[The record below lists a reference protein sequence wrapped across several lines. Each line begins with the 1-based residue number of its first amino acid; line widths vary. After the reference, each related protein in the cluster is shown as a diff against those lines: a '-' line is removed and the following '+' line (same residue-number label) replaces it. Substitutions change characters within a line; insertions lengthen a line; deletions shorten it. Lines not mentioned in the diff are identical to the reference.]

1 MMKIIEKDV
10 QMTRNVVDDQKG
22 NWWMFNKELNKSD
35 YGQKWK
41 LLIHKKMLSH
51 EIKRRH
57 HNISF
62 TWSASFGDKA
72 ERFAERE

>member
-35 YGQKWK
+35 YGQK
-41 LLIHKKMLSH
+41 
-51 EIKRRH
+51 
-57 HNISF
+57 
-62 TWSASFGDKA
+62 
-72 ERFAERE
+72 